1 MAVSLQSRF
10 VRPTARYALGSLGV
24 GWFCFSR
31 VFECCMERSVRRG
44 RRPSDHWLAELRL
57 RTRLAVRRG
66 CASLSLLPQAFV
78 LRAPKDKTLIAR
90 VPRKRDTT
98 HDLSN

>member
-1 MAVSLQSRF
+1 
-10 VRPTARYALGSLGV
+10 
-24 GWFCFSR
+24 
-31 VFECCMERSVRRG
+31 MERSVRRG